1 MRCPKCTV
9 HPFTSSIKLVT
20 SHNTLQVTLI
30 HKFPAC
36 ILFTLHLYALDVLR
50 TVYEPIPEL
59 YIYIVN
65 NLSLL
70 CACPIT
76 IIIISIT
83 MHAYTIG

>member
-1 MRCPKCTV
+1 MHCTPIYFIYQAR
-9 HPFTSSIKLVT
+9 HFTQHFASYFDPQI
-20 SHNTLQVTLI
+20 
-30 HKFPAC
+30 PC